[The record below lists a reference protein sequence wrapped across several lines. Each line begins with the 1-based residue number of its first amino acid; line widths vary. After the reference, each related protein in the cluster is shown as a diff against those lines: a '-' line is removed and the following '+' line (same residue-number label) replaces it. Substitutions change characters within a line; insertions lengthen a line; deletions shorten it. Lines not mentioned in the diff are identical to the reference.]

1 MKYRNR
7 ETAEKEKINT
17 RPNYNDI
24 IEDYDFI
31 RDEKGILKVQKVG
44 EHSNKEYVNSFKEE
58 CSLQNQ
64 LEKIK
69 LTGNISFLQQK
80 QGIYADI
87 SEYPTDKLSKDEI
100 SQSISNYD
108 KKLAEL
114 QKQLEELKATPTPK
128 ENTTNESK

>member
-7 ETAEKEKINT
+7 EIAIKEPIKT
-17 RPNYNDI
+17 KPTYNDI
-24 IEDYDFI
+24 IEDFDFI
-31 RDEKGILKVQKVG
+31 RDEKGILKIEKVG

-64 LEKIK
+64 LEKIR
-69 LTGNISFLQQK
+69 LTGNVSFLNQK
-80 QGIYADI
+80 TGIYADI

-100 SQSISNYD
+100 NKSISNYD

-114 QKQLEELKATPTPK
+114 QKQLEELKATPK
-128 ENTTNESK
+128 EETTNESKQ